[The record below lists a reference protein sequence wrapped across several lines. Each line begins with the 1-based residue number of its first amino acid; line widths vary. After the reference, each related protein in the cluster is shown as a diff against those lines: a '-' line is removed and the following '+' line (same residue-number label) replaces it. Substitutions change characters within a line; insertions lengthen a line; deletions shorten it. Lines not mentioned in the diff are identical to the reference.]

1 MLFVSCLCVA
11 LLECSACNMSFHV
24 ECSPIHSK
32 SHYICPFKSTNQVDG
47 VRFQC
52 EIELQYVMGMV
63 SEAVHSQHVNYT
75 VRLTV
80 P

>member
-24 ECSPIHSK
+24 ECSPTHSK

-47 VRFQC
+47 VRFC
-52 EIELQYVMGMV
+52 RCVVVHVGSLYVICQLSMCSPIGM
-63 SEAVHSQHVNYT
+63 
-75 VRLTV
+75 
-80 P
+80 